1 MRLIGWLCLAWVAV
15 AAGPEEALLGRWR
28 TLNTTKGGIGAM
40 YEFKAGGVVL
50 VRPGAVVPGTWR
62 IEGNEIVLP
71 PTVEGGPE
79 LRQTVDLSQPGR
91 LILRQGAQ
99 TAMDLSRV
107 GKAPAGKPTVV
118 GEWSGMRA
126 MDGGQLEMRIFFYAN
141 GKSLFLL
148 PFMTHQAKYGLTG
161 GRMFLTLPDGKTT
174 EGPWSVQ
181 GNVLSI
187 PGVRAN
193 TSSKLGRY

>member
-1 MRLIGWLCLAWVAV
+1 MM

-28 TLNTTKGGIGAM
+28 TMNTTKGGIGAM
-40 YEFKAGGVVL
+40 YEFKTGGVVL
-50 VRPGAVVPGTWR
+50 VRPGAIVPGTWR

-71 PTVEGGPE
+71 PMVEGGPE
-79 LRQTVDLSQPGR
+79 LRQTVDFSQPGR
-91 LILRQGAQ
+91 LILRQGAN

-118 GEWSGMRA
+118 GEWTGMRA

-148 PFMTHQAKYGLTG
+148 PFTTQQAKYGLTD

-174 EGPWSVQ
+174 EGPWSLT
-181 GNVLSI
+181 GNVLTI
-187 PGVRAN
+187 PGVRAG
-193 TSSKLGRY
+193 TSSKLVRY